1 MFYGKMKK
9 TENDENESR
18 YLAAETAFIALI
30 TYMASGLI
38 FHELFEIET
47 EAVTFVVW
55 STMAGLVF
63 GIQKI
68 GNTKVINMAIWLY
81 GILLLTWLLFRQ
93 SEQKWQY
100 AVLFCGGFLALQV
113 LYYFLQK
120 TVGKLLCGL
129 CVMGLLI
136 GSRFW
141 EIEYSRVVIAM
152 GIFLFLYV
160 LSEAIAYFYHGN
172 NRFLVIIYAL
182 TAILTMITP
191 APKEPYDWGFVYKLA
206 ELAKKA
212 AKSIVTE
219 IQYQLS
225 DVTMDGVLSFQV
237 TGYSDGEMNLFQEM
251 ITQDVEQLVLQG
263 NYTKGNLYLK
273 GRVCN
278 KYTGSGWIT
287 GDAGQTIDYR
297 TDALMTLYAI
307 FRETEDINELNRFME
322 VKEQEVILKNIKTR
336 SLFYPLKILSVSE
349 KDTKAVG
356 DQIQA
361 NQVNK
366 RGYEYTYYFLDVD
379 YANERLIQIM
389 NHSEVAEYEETAYDC
404 IYTNLEKLYHIEM
417 EKMPFETFCEQAK
430 LVEEEAGSTNDT
442 PNEFVSERVKT
453 LSKEL
458 TAECKTDYE
467 VCKQL
472 ESYLCRYHYNQSAVI
487 PQDVNVLDYFLFDGK
502 EGYCAH
508 YATALAAMLLSEGIP
523 ARVAEGFLVNY
534 KERTDIYM
542 YSVSSRLAHVWV
554 EAYLDGFGW
563 IRLEPTAIYRDAAGK
578 PWYIETEELQD
589 EEMTEAIE
597 DEVGEEGVDW
607 HMPEKEED
615 MEGQLISEQKNQSRP
630 KSWMMMLK
638 LLLGMLLCIGF
649 VAVVVFFY
657 QRGKLRKSNHPD
669 VVCMRVLA
677 YLEKNY
683 TPKLKAETVREY
695 FRRICKEM
703 EQDNPEQESLMKMAE
718 TIDGYWYGN
727 QSISSEMILWMKEY
741 ITS

>member
-430 LVEEEAGSTNDT
+430 LVEEEAVSTNDT

-508 YATALAAMLLSEGIP
+508 YATALAAMLRSEGIP

-589 EEMTEAIE
+589 EEITEAIE

-607 HMPEKEED
+607 HVPETEED
-615 MEGQLISEQKNQSRP
+615 MERQLISEQKNQSRP

>member
-9 TENDENESR
+9 TDNDEKESR
-18 YLAAETAFIALI
+18 YLVAETAFIALI

-38 FHELFEIET
+38 FHELFEVET
-47 EAVTFVVW
+47 EAATFVVW

-81 GILLLTWLLFRQ
+81 GILLLTWFLFRQ

-100 AVLFCGGFLALQV
+100 AVLFFGGFLALQV

-141 EIEYSRVVIAM
+141 GIEYSRVVIAM

-182 TAILTMITP
+182 TAILAMITP

-206 ELAKKA
+206 ELAQKA

-263 NYTKGNLYLK
+263 NYTKGNLYPK

-307 FRETEDINELNRFME
+307 FRETEDINELNWFME

-349 KDTKAVG
+349 KDTMAVG

-366 RGYEYTYYFLDVD
+366 RGYEYTYYFLDLD

-472 ESYLCRYHYNQSAVI
+472 ESYLCRYHYNLSSVI

-508 YATALAAMLLSEGIP
+508 YATALAAMLRSEGIP

-597 DEVGEEGVDW
+597 DEVGEEGADW
-607 HMPEKEED
+607 HVPETEED

-630 KSWMMMLK
+630 KLWMMMLK

-649 VAVVVFFY
+649 MAVVVFFY
-657 QRGKLRKSNHPD
+657 KRGKLRKSNHPD
-669 VVCMRVLA
+669 VVCMRLLA

>member
-9 TENDENESR
+9 TENDEKESR
-18 YLAAETAFIALI
+18 YLVVETAFIALI

-38 FHELFEIET
+38 FHDLLGLET
-47 EAVTFVVW
+47 EAATFVIW

-68 GNTKVINMAIWLY
+68 GNTKAINMAIWLY
-81 GILLLTWLLFRQ
+81 GILLLTWFLFRQ

-100 AVLFCGGFLALQV
+100 AALFCGGFLALQV

-136 GSRFW
+136 GSRILG
-141 EIEYSRVVIAM
+141 IEYSRVVIAM
-152 GIFLFLYV
+152 GIFLFLYA

-172 NRFLVIIYAL
+172 TRFLIIIYAL
-182 TAILTMITP
+182 TAVLTMLTP

-206 ELAKKA
+206 ELVQKA

-225 DVTMDGVLSFQV
+225 DVTMGGALSFQV

-251 ITQDVEQLVLQG
+251 VTQDVEQLVLQG
-263 NYTKGNLYLK
+263 NYTRGNLYLK

-278 KYTGSGWIT
+278 EYTGTGWIT
-287 GDAGQTIDYR
+287 GNAGQTIDYR

-322 VKEQEVILKNIKTR
+322 IKEQEVILKNIKTR

-361 NQVNK
+361 KQVNK
-366 RGYEYTYYFLDVD
+366 RGYEYTYYFLDLD

-389 NHSEVAEYEETAYDC
+389 NYSKGAEYEESAYDR

-430 LVEEEAGSTNDT
+430 IVDEEAESANDT
-442 PNEFVSERVKT
+442 PNEFVSERVKI

-458 TAECKTDYE
+458 TAKCKTDYE

-472 ESYLCRYHYNQSAVI
+472 ESYLCQYHYNQSAVI

-508 YATALAAMLLSEGIP
+508 YATALAAMLRSEGIP

-534 KERTDIYM
+534 KERTDIYV
-542 YSVSSRLAHVWV
+542 YSISSRLAHVWV

-597 DEVGEEGVDW
+597 DEDGEEGADW
-607 HMPEKEED
+607 HVSETEED

-649 VAVVVFFY
+649 MTVVVFFY

>member
-1 MFYGKMKK
+1 MFYGNMKK
-9 TENDENESR
+9 TDNDEKESR
-18 YLAAETAFIALI
+18 YLVAETAFIALI

-38 FHELFEIET
+38 FHELFEVET
-47 EAVTFVVW
+47 EAATFVVW

-81 GILLLTWLLFRQ
+81 GILLLTWFLFRQ

-100 AVLFCGGFLALQV
+100 AVLFFGGFLALQV

-129 CVMGLLI
+129 YVMGLLI

-141 EIEYSRVVIAM
+141 GIEYSRVVIAM

-206 ELAKKA
+206 ELAQKS
-212 AKSIVTE
+212 AKSIVME

-225 DVTMDGVLSFQV
+225 DVTMNGVLSFQV
-237 TGYSDGEMNLFQEM
+237 TGYSDGEMNLFQKM

-349 KDTKAVG
+349 KDTKSVG

-366 RGYEYTYYFLDVD
+366 RGYEYTYYFLDLD

-417 EKMPFETFCEQAK
+417 EKMPFETFCEQAR

-508 YATALAAMLLSEGIP
+508 YATALAAMLRSEGIP

-563 IRLEPTAIYRDAAGK
+563 IRLEPTAIYRDPAGK

-649 VAVVVFFY
+649 MAVVLFFY